1 MKIVYSAVV
10 GAVLLATV
18 VGISTRYAS
27 AQAAEP
33 PTYRI
38 GSIVIEEPWSRE
50 APGEVKRAVGFM
62 RITNIGQQA
71 DRLLGGTAAGTGRLE
86 IHQSVTSDGFT
97 RMQAVA
103 EGLVIDPGET
113 VELRPGAMH
122 AMLVD
127 LHRGPKAGEIIKGT
141 LVFEKAGIVE
151 IQYQIGRA
159 GVRNAPTAAAG
170 HHH

>member
-1 MKIVYSAVV
+1 MKTIFSAVV
-10 GAVLLATV
+10 GAVLLGAV
-18 VGISTRYAS
+18 AGINIRHAS
-27 AQAAEP
+27 AQTAEP

-38 GSIVIEEPWSRE
+38 GSIVIEVPWSRE
-50 APGEVKRAVGFM
+50 APGGVKRAVGYM
-62 RITNIGQQA
+62 RITNTGQQA
-71 DRLLGGTAAGTGRLE
+71 DRLLGGTAAETGRLE

-113 VELRPGAMH
+113 VELKPGAVH

-151 IQYQIGRA
+151 IEYQIGRA